1 MTTVDVG
8 PATPPAKKVQAI
20 SDRHLYRMGAVA
32 GGVGAIV
39 AFPFVALHPHLPPG
53 DASGVL
59 QTVLDFPAWL
69 FLHFGLMM
77 VLIVL
82 LIGLAAFSR
91 SIQDDRA
98 SAWATVAF
106 VVGLIGT
113 VFAILGQGVD
123 GLGLNV
129 AANVWEATPE
139 DQKFAAVLAGAGVMG
154 VATGIFILVLFFYFG
169 LTSLAYSLAF
179 GLSDEYPNW
188 LAGIA
193 FLGGSLGFSSAL
205 FTYFDDFSD
214 PVYYGLFIPS
224 AVVFLIWVFIASIIL
239 WRRELRVP
247 KAGGDPATAAKP
259 ASRATASTTLR
270 SSASP
275 REVTPDVKQ
284 TTGSGRSGT
293 GDGD

>member
-1 MTTVDVG
+1 MTTANVEPPT
-8 PATPPAKKVQAI
+8 PAVKKAQAI
-20 SDRHLYRMGAVA
+20 TDRHLYRMGVV
-32 GGVGAIV
+32 GGSVGAVV
-39 AFPFVALHPHLPPG
+39 ALPFVALHPHLPPG

-77 VLIVL
+77 VLVL
-82 LIGLAAFSR
+82 MLGGMAAFSR

-98 SAWATVAF
+98 SAWATAAF

-129 AANVWEATPE
+129 AAHVWASTPP

-154 VATGIFILVLFFYFG
+154 VATGVFILVLFFYFG
-169 LTSLAYSLAF
+169 LTSLVYSLAF
-179 GLSDEYPNW
+179 GLSEEFPNW

-193 FLGGSLGFSSAL
+193 FLGGSLGFSAAL

-224 AVVFLIWVFIASIIL
+224 AVVFLIWMFIASIIL

-247 KAGGDPATAAKP
+247 KDGSDTAKSGKRAAKAKAKAKSSAPPIEASPEVKQAAKSARSGRRGGD
-259 ASRATASTTLR
+259 
-270 SSASP
+270 
-275 REVTPDVKQ
+275 
-284 TTGSGRSGT
+284 
-293 GDGD
+293 